1 LPEHPEP
8 FGQDALKE
16 VACLFALDAAAM
28 AVFAAVALLAEALG
42 IPLPHHKLSDLH
54 PGPLLLFFMVL
65 VAPALEESVF
75 RGWLSGTRR
84 ALSIFGT
91 LAFVVAVA
99 LLTRLITGPLSA
111 PAIFLLV
118 AAATAG
124 VVYGVVSR
132 RQAQVA
138 SPRYRALFPLAFW
151 LSVSAFATAHL
162 ANYVGPMGK
171 FALLWVTPQFVGA
184 TFFGYAR
191 VRFGMW
197 ANISLHAAHNSLAA
211 LMVLLGN

>member
-1 LPEHPEP
+1 
-8 FGQDALKE
+8 LKE

-28 AVFAAVALLAEALG
+28 AVFAAVVLRAEALG
-42 IPLPHHKLSDLH
+42 IPLPHNKLSDLH
-54 PGPLLLFFMVL
+54 PGPLLLFLMVL
-65 VAPALEESVF
+65 FAPALEESLF

-84 ALSIFGT
+84 AFALFGAP
-91 LAFVVAVA
+91 AFVVALA
-99 LLTRLITGPLSA
+99 LLTRMITGPLSGG
-111 PAIFLLV
+111 AIFLLV
-118 AAATAG
+118 GAAAAG
-124 VVYGVVSR
+124 VVYGVVSHN
-132 RQAQVA
+132 QAQFV

-162 ANYVGPMGK
+162 TNYVGPMGK

-211 LMVLLGN
+211 LVVLLGN